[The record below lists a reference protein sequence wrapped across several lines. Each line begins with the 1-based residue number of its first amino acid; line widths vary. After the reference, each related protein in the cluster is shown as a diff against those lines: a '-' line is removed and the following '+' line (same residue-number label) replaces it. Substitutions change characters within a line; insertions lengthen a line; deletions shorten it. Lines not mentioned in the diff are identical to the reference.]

1 MNTDKTRILAL
12 LRSDSPQ
19 LKELRWL
26 TDKIGIP
33 PQQLRYNLINRLL
46 PSKEVLESLHTAFGV
61 SELETKLS
69 MGIIGQD
76 VINLLSRHSD
86 IVCENLTEQP
96 PKKLPECPKKSFQ
109 TTFGELYQGDCLDL
123 MPNLPPESV
132 DLIFADPPF
141 NLKKLYPS
149 GISDNLRK
157 HEYIRWCENWADK
170 CVRLLKPG
178 GSLFIWNLPKWNS
191 YMAGFLNN
199 RLTFR
204 HWITC
209 DIKYSL
215 PIQGRLY
222 PSHYSL
228 LYYCKG
234 DKPTT
239 FKPDRLQMPI
249 CPHCLGDLKD
259 YGGYKHKMNP
269 KGINLPDVWT
279 DIPPVRHAKYK
290 KREGAN
296 ELSVKLLDRI
306 IEMASR
312 EGDLVF
318 DPFGG
323 SGTSYVVAELKNR
336 RWIGCELD
344 ALNHIKTRFA
354 NLEPDRDYLSK
365 IRNELNC
372 LFLEKNIQQ
381 RSRQGLWTPS
391 SVRKRQERKA
401 QTATFL

>member
-1 MNTDKTRILAL
+1 MNENKKRVLSLLKTDAPTRE
-12 LRSDSPQ
+12 
-19 LKELRWL
+19 ELSWFSER
-26 TDKIGIP
+26 TGIP
-33 PQQLRYNLINRLL
+33 ARRIRHDLTNRVL
-46 PSKEVLESLHTAFGV
+46 PSARDMETIQTIFDI
-61 SELETKLS
+61 SELELRLS
-69 MGIIGQD
+69 WG
-76 VINLLSRHSD
+76 VISQEIVDLLSANSESVCTALPKLKSRHRPA
-86 IVCENLTEQP
+86 CP
-96 PKKLPECPKKSFQ
+96 PKSFQ
-109 TTFGELYQGDCLDL
+109 TVLGELYQGDCLAL
-123 MPNLPPESV
+123 MPNLPEESV

-149 GISDNLRK
+149 GISDNLK
-157 HEYIRWCENWADK
+157 EDEYLRWCERWAEE

-191 YMAGFLNN
+191 YMSGFLNN

-209 DIKYSL
+209 DIKFSL

-234 DKPTT
+234 EKPAT
-239 FKPDRLQMPI
+239 FKPDRHQMSI

-269 KGINLPDVWT
+269 DGINFTDVWM

-290 KREGAN
+290 KRKGAN
-296 ELSVKLLDRI
+296 ELSVKLLDRV
-306 IEMASR
+306 IEMASKD
-312 EGDLVF
+312 GDVVF

-323 SGTSYVVAELKNR
+323 SGTTYAVAELKNR

-344 ALNHIKTRFA
+344 SLDHIKERFE
-354 NLEPDRDYLSK
+354 NIESDRAYLKK
-365 IRNELNC
+365 IRKELNC
-372 LFLEKNIQQ
+372 LFSEASLKERIL
-381 RSRQGLWTPS
+381 RGLWTPK
-391 SVRKRQERKA
+391 SVRDARMNKA
-401 QTATFL
+401 QELF